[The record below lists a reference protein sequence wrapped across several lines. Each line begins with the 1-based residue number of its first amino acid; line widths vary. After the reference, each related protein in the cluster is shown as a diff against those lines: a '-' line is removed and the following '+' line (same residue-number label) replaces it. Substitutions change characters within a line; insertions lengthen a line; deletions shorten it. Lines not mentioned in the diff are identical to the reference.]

1 MSAGDKT
8 ADSAVIPACAA
19 AAGSLRAPAT
29 LTEAR
34 ILEPQNLGCGRSFAL
49 HNSAVDT
56 YLLTSGYKLSHEK
69 QRMPAPSPR
78 LYFAYGSN
86 LSPTQMALRCPSS
99 VPVGL
104 AHLAGYTFIINSRG
118 YANVVRSTAP
128 GDDAPA
134 PPTDTA
140 GPGGYGV
147 YGVLYT
153 LTPADEAAL
162 DMCEG
167 VPYAYQKH
175 DLPATVVSTAA
186 AAEASPALP
195 HDGDT
200 GPQKGASVTALV
212 YVDGER
218 TAPSL
223 PRAEYVGRM
232 NHGVDEAA
240 ELFGLPA
247 AYVDRVVRP
256 YIPALN
262 SPIAGATTIEDPFHD
277 RA

>member
-1 MSAGDKT
+1 M
-8 ADSAVIPACAA
+8 P
-19 AAGSLRAPAT
+19 
-29 LTEAR
+29 
-34 ILEPQNLGCGRSFAL
+34 
-49 HNSAVDT
+49 
-56 YLLTSGYKLSHEK
+56 TS
-69 QRMPAPSPR
+69 SPR

-86 LSPTQMALRCPSS
+86 LSPTQMSLRCPSS

-118 YANVVRSTAP
+118 YAN
-128 GDDAPA
+128 DDAPA
-134 PPTDTA
+134 PPT
-140 GPGGYGV
+140 GPVGPGV

-153 LTPADEAAL
+153 LPPADEATL

-175 DLPATVVSTAA
+175 DLSVIVVSTANSTA
-186 AAEASPALP
+186 AAPPAPSPA
-195 HDGDT
+195 GDA
-200 GPQKGASVTALV
+200 GPQQGASITALV

-218 TAPSL
+218 TTPSL

-232 NHGVDEAA
+232 NRGLDEAG

-256 YIPALN
+256 YIPAQD
-262 SPIAGATTIEDPFHD
+262 SPIVGAIADPFHE

>member
-1 MSAGDKT
+1 
-8 ADSAVIPACAA
+8 
-19 AAGSLRAPAT
+19 
-29 LTEAR
+29 
-34 ILEPQNLGCGRSFAL
+34 
-49 HNSAVDT
+49 
-56 YLLTSGYKLSHEK
+56 
-69 QRMPAPSPR
+69 MPAPSPR

-104 AHLAGYTFIINSRG
+104 AHLAGHTFIINSRG
-118 YANVVRSTAP
+118 YANVVRSIAP

-134 PPTDTA
+134 PPTDPA
-140 GPGGYGV
+140 GPGV

-153 LTPADEAAL
+153 LPPADEAAL

-175 DLPATVVSTAA
+175 NLPVTVVSIAA
-186 AAEASPALP
+186 AASPALS

-218 TAPSL
+218 AAPSS

-232 NHGVDEAA
+232 NRGVDEAA

-256 YIPALN
+256 YIPALK
-262 SPIAGATTIEDPFHD
+262 SPTAGATAIEDPFHD